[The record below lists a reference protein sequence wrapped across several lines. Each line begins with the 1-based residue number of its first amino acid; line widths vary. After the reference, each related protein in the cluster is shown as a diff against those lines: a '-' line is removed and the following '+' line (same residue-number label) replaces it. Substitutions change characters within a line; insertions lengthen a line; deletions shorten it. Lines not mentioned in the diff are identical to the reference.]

1 MTEGRQS
8 GRRTRLGRARSMLL
22 VLLLGAVLTSCETVK
37 SLLETPAVEP
47 VVLELSHQH
56 LRLTPGERFRLH
68 ATLRN
73 EAGVKMGGDV
83 LRGTFETID
92 ESCRFVIRDRQGM
105 AHAIAAGD
113 VHFGAIASATAV

>member
-1 MTEGRQS
+1 
-8 GRRTRLGRARSMLL
+8 
-22 VLLLGAVLTSCETVK
+22 TSCETVK

-83 LRGTFETID
+83 SW
-92 ESCRFVIRDRQGM
+92 ESSDRAYGLVDT
-105 AHAIAAGD
+105 AGNVTGLSD
-113 VHFGAIASATAV
+113 SGSFTVVARSGELSASAQVELAPAAQCENPRFGEMLNA